1 MDKDEILARSRKE
14 NRDRDFVEEEAINRA
29 HSIALSVGMM
39 VCGLISV
46 LNSIFRDSVDFSVWV
61 VRWAIWSCVFLVK
74 YQRLRRRHELLLG
87 LLYAGLSV
95 FFFILSLHRELGVF

>member
-1 MDKDEILARSRKE
+1 MDKEEILAKSRKE
-14 NRDRDFVEEEAINRA
+14 NRDRDFVEEEVINRA

-46 LNSIFRDSVDFSVWV
+46 LSSIFQENPDLSVWV
-61 VRWAIWSCVFLVK
+61 VMWSIWSCVFVVK
-74 YQRLRRRHELLLG
+74 YRRLRKRHELVLG

-95 FFFILSLHRELGVF
+95 FFFVLYLRRELGVF

>member
-14 NRDRDFVEEEAINRA
+14 NRDRDFVEEEVINRA

-39 VCGLISV
+39 MSGLISV

-61 VRWAIWSCVFLVK
+61 VMWAIWSCVFLVK
-74 YQRLRRRHELLLG
+74 YQRLHRRHELLLG

-95 FFFILSLHRELGVF
+95 FFFILYLRRELGVF

>member
-1 MDKDEILARSRKE
+1 MDKDEILAKSRRE
-14 NRDRDFVEEEAINRA
+14 NRDRDFVEEETIHRA

-46 LNSIFRDSVDFSVWV
+46 LNGIFGDSVAFSVWV
-61 VRWAIWSCVFLVK
+61 VMWAIWSSIFLVK
-74 YQRLRRRHELLLG
+74 YRRLRRRHELLLG

-95 FFFILSLHRELGVF
+95 FFFVLYLHRELGVF